1 MEETYENYIK
11 ILGFTEEEFIKEINR
26 HSVVYTNRDIVLKE
40 SDIEGKGCF
49 STKGYKPEEKI
60 GMVLYGNGR
69 TELGRYVN
77 HSSEPNIYLK
87 QGWFIAL
94 EDIPPDTELVVNYHH
109 NLETLKKEAV

>member
-1 MEETYENYIK
+1 MEETYENFL
-11 ILGFTEEEFIKEINR
+11 ILLGLTEEEFIKEINR
-26 HSVVYTNRDIVLKE
+26 YSVVYTNRDIVLKE
-40 SDIEGKGCF
+40 SNIEGKGCF
-49 STKGYKPEEKI
+49 TTKEYKPEEKI
-60 GMVLYGNGR
+60 GMVFYGNGR

-94 EDIPPDTELVVNYHH
+94 KHIPPDTELVVNYHH